1 MEVINKSNC
10 CQFCNYRKELYP
22 TIVPQEC
29 KECGFLKYRD
39 QPYTMDI
46 PIKEDQME
54 YIGTARDVRELI
66 ELLKKTDQGAFL
78 ELKGTEES
86 WAYIEVWYDPGIDT
100 VILK

>member
-10 CQFCNYRKELYP
+10 CQFCRYRKELYT

-46 PIKEDQME
+46 PIKED
-54 YIGTARDVRELI
+54 
-66 ELLKKTDQGAFL
+66 
-78 ELKGTEES
+78 
-86 WAYIEVWYDPGIDT
+86 
-100 VILK
+100 